1 MPYSFYILTH
11 PEALHQMSA
20 VIFSIGNV
28 NMRVS
33 YRLSHAVCE
42 PQWLAVHYL
51 KWKYS

>member
-1 MPYSFYILTH
+1 MPYLFYILTH

-20 VIFSIGNV
+20 VTFSIGNV

-33 YRLSHAVCE
+33 YRLSYVLCE

-51 KWKYS
+51 KWKHN